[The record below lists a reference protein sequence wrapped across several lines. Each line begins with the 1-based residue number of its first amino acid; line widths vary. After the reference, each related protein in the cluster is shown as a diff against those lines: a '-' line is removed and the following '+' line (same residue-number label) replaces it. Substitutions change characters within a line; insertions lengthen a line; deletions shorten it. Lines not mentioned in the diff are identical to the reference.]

1 MIDRVAKAQKAA
13 DDARLKA
20 LQEYI
25 NLLGKVGTGGSA
37 GGGGGGAGGGGG
49 SGGDNATLATYA
61 SVAAK
66 EAADAVK
73 YFNENVTDTFQTVED
88 SGAFNALV
96 KSFMGGAIGSFN
108 AGDFRIKEG
117 GSLFNSGAVGAYDRN
132 ITVELTVN
140 STIADPEAIA
150 RAVSDVFNQSTYRGT
165 STNRD
170 TGIYIA

>member
-13 DDARLKA
+13 DEARLKA

-25 NLLGKVGTGGSA
+25 NLLGKVGTGSST
-37 GGGGGGAGGGGG
+37 GGGGGAGGGGG
-49 SGGDNATLATYA
+49 GSVNAQTASYA

-73 YFNENVTDTFQTVED
+73 YFNQNVTDTFQTIED

-96 KSFMGGAIGSFN
+96 KSYMGGAIGSFN
-108 AGDFRIKEG
+108 AGTYRAAEG
-117 GSLFNSGAVGAYDRN
+117 GTMFNSGAVGAFDRDIN
-132 ITVELTVN
+132 IKIETTYG
-140 STIADPEAIA
+140 DPEAIA
-150 RAVSDVFNQSTYRGT
+150 RTLEDLFNQSTYRGT

>member
-1 MIDRVAKAQKAA
+1 MIDRIAKAQKEA

-20 LQEYI
+20 LQQYI
-25 NLLGKVGTGGSA
+25 NLLGTVGTGGSA
-37 GGGGGGAGGGGG
+37 GGGGGGGGG
-49 SGGDNATLATYA
+49 STFLQPATIAD
-61 SVAAK
+61 VKAK
-66 EAADAVK
+66 EAADAAK
-73 YFNENVTDTFQTVED
+73 YFDKAISDTFQTVED

-96 KSFMGGAIGSFN
+96 KSFMGGAIGSFA
-108 AGDFRIKEG
+108 AGSVKGTEG
-117 GSLFNSGAVGAYDRN
+117 TTFNSGAVGAFDRD
-132 ITVELTVN
+132 IKVELTVN